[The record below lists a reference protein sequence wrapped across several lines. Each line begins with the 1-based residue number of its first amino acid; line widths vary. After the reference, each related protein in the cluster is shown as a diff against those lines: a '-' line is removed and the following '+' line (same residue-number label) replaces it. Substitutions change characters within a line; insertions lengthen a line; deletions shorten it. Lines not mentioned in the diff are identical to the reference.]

1 MDKGL
6 ERRIASMKKIVKPS
20 YSVQEYEMEK
30 AQTFEKSGYE
40 VGPTSLQAA
49 VALQKVFRVLPG
61 C

>member
-1 MDKGL
+1 
-6 ERRIASMKKIVKPS
+6 MKKIVKPS

-30 AQTFEKSGYE
+30 AQTFEKSWYE
-40 VGPTSLQAA
+40 VGSTSLQAA